1 MNVMFSNFH
10 TNPAFD
16 NIEVKSW
23 EAFYFCES
31 LTWSCMFAMIAFNVW
46 SWYLALTGQTTIEF
60 WGSKMKIIADNP
72 IRFNFSYT
80 SISTNLYVIFGT
92 RNYLKMF
99 FGF

>member
-10 TNPAFD
+10 TSPVFD
-16 NIEVKSW
+16 NLEVKSW
-23 EAFYFCES
+23 EMFYFCES

-72 IRFNFSYT
+72 VRFNFSYT
-80 SISTNLYVIFGT
+80 SVGTNLYVIFGT
-92 RNYLKMF
+92 RNYILMF